1 MSTHQRLRMAH
12 HRAIALGGRSINPD
26 EERLAQPIDL
36 VATAI
41 SGLAELTA
49 ASLIGVDL
57 VDRDLPAIAL
67 HKAKGEARQG
77 ACRTLRLCQRAL
89 EADADSTGYDWRP
102 WVDATIH
109 DSAFQLDQPDEDT
122 GGTLRHA
129 DGLARSL
136 SEAARALVYDRMALP
151 EALSIAQTHA
161 LMLVVA
167 AEDESGV

>member
-1 MSTHQRLRMAH
+1 MART
-12 HRAIALGGRSINPD
+12 RAIVVGGRSINPH

-41 SGLAELTA
+41 GGLAELTA
-49 ASLIGVDL
+49 AALIGVDL
-57 VDRDLPAIAL
+57 IDRDLPAVAL
-67 HKAKGEARQG
+67 HKAKGQARIG

-89 EADADSTGYDWRP
+89 EADARTTGYDWRP

-109 DSAFQLDQPDEDT
+109 DSAFQLDQPEDE

-129 DGLARSL
+129 DGLARAL

-161 LMLVVA
+161 LLLVVT
-167 AEDESGV
+167 AEGDSPA

>member
-1 MSTHQRLRMAH
+1 VSTHQRLRRTRS
-12 HRAIALGGRSINPD
+12 RAIALGGRSINPE
-26 EERLAQPIDL
+26 EERVARPIDL

-49 ASLIGVDL
+49 AALIGVDL
-57 VDRDLPAIAL
+57 VDRDLPAVAL
-67 HKAKGEARQG
+67 HRAKGEARQG

-89 EADADSTGYDWRP
+89 EADARTTGYDWRP

-109 DSAFQLDQPDEDT
+109 DSAFQLDQPEDQ

-136 SEAARALVYDRMALP
+136 SEATRALVYDRMALP

-167 AEDESGV
+167 AEGDGPA

>member
-1 MSTHQRLRMAH
+1 MTTQQRLRTART
-12 HRAIALGGRSINPD
+12 RAIAMGGRSINPD
-26 EERLAQPIDL
+26 EERIALPIDL

-41 SGLAELTA
+41 GGLAELTA
-49 ASLIGVDL
+49 AALIGVDL
-57 VDRDLPAIAL
+57 VDRDLPAVAV
-67 HKAKGEARQG
+67 HEAKVQARNG
-77 ACRTLRLCQRAL
+77 ACRALRLCQRAL
-89 EADADSTGYDWRP
+89 EADARSTGYDWRP

-109 DSAFQLDQPDEDT
+109 DSAYQLDQAPDQ

-136 SEAARALVYDRMALP
+136 SEATRALAYDRMALP

-167 AEDESGV
+167 AED